1 MNQPTALTITQLENV
16 YDNLAQAI
24 DQAKNHAGGDKAE
37 LFLTKLCLL
46 LANALVDDAGFAR
59 LSDTALRDL

>member
-24 DQAKNHAGGDKAE
+24 DQAKNHADGDKAE

>member
-1 MNQPTALTITQLENV
+1 MNQPTALTLTQLENV

>member
-1 MNQPTALTITQLENV
+1 MNQPTALTLKQLENV
-16 YDNLAQAI
+16 YDGLAQAI
-24 DQAKNHAGGDKAE
+24 DQAKNHAGGDRAE

-46 LANALVDDAGFAR
+46 LGNELADDAGFAR

>member
-1 MNQPTALTITQLENV
+1 MNQPTALTIAQLENV

-46 LANALVDDAGFAR
+46 LGNELADDAGFAR

>member
-1 MNQPTALTITQLENV
+1 MNQPTALTLKQLENV
-16 YDNLAQAI
+16 YDGLAQAI

-46 LANALVDDAGFAR
+46 LGNELADDAGFAR